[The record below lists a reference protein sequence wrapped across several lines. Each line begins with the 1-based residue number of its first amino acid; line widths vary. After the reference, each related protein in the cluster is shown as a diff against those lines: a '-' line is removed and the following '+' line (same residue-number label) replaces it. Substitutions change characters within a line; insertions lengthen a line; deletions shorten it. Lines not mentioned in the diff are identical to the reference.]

1 MEESVTRREVLRL
14 ALGAGGAVLLGGAIT
29 ACSTSPADTS
39 AGSLLASSDEPTPAL
54 STSTAVAPA
63 RTTPLATVALPA
75 THPWLPSRYEI
86 EPGIKSRA
94 ALLVEAIGAWGTSG
108 AGRSAARTR
117 IAHLGFAPG
126 LVDLAAP
133 LLGAGTHAVAQVR
146 DVQYGGLLS
155 SSASVLIVVDQW
167 RALASGAVRAG
178 GTTLDVRL
186 TKASPHWRVV
196 DVLPA
201 RPGARAA
208 RIGASGMRALSD
220 SRIRLPYAAAA
231 DIRAGRI
238 HDSVLVLLREFSA
251 AHIVDV
257 SILRSGH
264 PLHVFGTS
272 RASDHPRGQAVDL
285 WGLDSRPFINLAN
298 HSLAEAAMR
307 FAVAHGA
314 YNVGGPVL
322 LNGSQYFSDRTHH
335 DHVHIGFNR

>member
-1 MEESVTRREVLRL
+1 MEDSVSRREALRL
-14 ALGAGGAVLLGGAIT
+14 ALSAGGTVLVGVATT
-29 ACSTSPADTS
+29 ACSSPT
-39 AGSLLASSDEPTPAL
+39 AGGSKGSPHSPSDSLTPEPSTPSVVTPAAPTP
-54 STSTAVAPA
+54 SP
-63 RTTPLATVALPA
+63 TVALPS

-86 EPGIKSRA
+86 EPGVKSRA
-94 ALLVEAIGAWGTSG
+94 ALLVETIGAWDSAS

-117 IAHLGFAPG
+117 IARLGFDPG
-126 LVDLAAP
+126 LVDLVAP
-133 LLGAGTHAVAQVR
+133 ILGVGTHAVAQVR

-155 SSASVLIVVDQW
+155 GSASVLVVVDQW
-167 RALASGAVRAG
+167 RALASGTVQAG

-186 TKASPHWRVV
+186 TKASRHWRVV

-208 RIGASGMRALSD
+208 TISVSASGVLS
-220 SRIRLPYAAAA
+220 STRIRLPYAAEA

-238 HDSVLVLLREFSA
+238 HDSVLGLLRDLSA

-264 PLHVFGTS
+264 PLDVFGTA
-272 RASDHPRGQAVDL
+272 RTSDHPLGRAVDL
-285 WGLDSRPFINLAN
+285 WGLDSQPFVNPTN
-298 HSLAEAAMR
+298 HSRAAAAMR

-314 YNVGGPVL
+314 YNVGGPIL
-322 LNGSQYFSDRTHH
+322 IRGGRYFSDRTHH